1 MRTCSP
7 SIALGAAAIA
17 LGFATLN
24 AASAAP
30 PTPTH
35 LTMIAQAP
43 DTVPDST
50 VPDSTVPQS
59 APSPDD
65 QTQTKP
71 NTKQPVTAADIAECM
86 KTWDADTGM
95 SKAEYE
101 KACHRTL
108 KYFPEE
114 P

>member
-1 MRTCSP
+1 MRTRSP

-43 DTVPDST
+43 DT